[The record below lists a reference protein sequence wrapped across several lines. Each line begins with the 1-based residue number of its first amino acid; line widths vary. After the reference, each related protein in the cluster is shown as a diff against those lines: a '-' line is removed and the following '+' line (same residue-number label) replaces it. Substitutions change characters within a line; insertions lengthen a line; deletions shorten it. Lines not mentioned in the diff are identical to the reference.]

1 MFENWPN
8 DLRYNTTIIIT
19 NDLGDQKGTKTDLLL
34 RGGIPL
40 DRFTIKTM
48 SESGEIVVRLPKK
61 ISRVA
66 KFFLDRATSIYCKL
80 SSKYY
85 YQRSPLVEEGL
96 EIGYKTVTMFFYLV
110 KDLYTETAK
119 DRVVGNLHL
128 FLYATS
134 FITSASSSI

>member
-40 DRFTIKTM
+40 DRFTIKTTN
-48 SESGEIVVRLPKK
+48 ESGEIVVRLPKK

-66 KFFLDRATSIYCKL
+66 KFFL
-80 SSKYY
+80 
-85 YQRSPLVEEGL
+85 
-96 EIGYKTVTMFFYLV
+96 YLV
-110 KDLYTETAK
+110 LYT
-119 DRVVGNLHL
+119 
-128 FLYATS
+128 
-134 FITSASSSI
+134 ASYLQNIIINVPP

>member
-8 DLRYNTTIIIT
+8 DLIYNNTVIIT
-19 NDLGDQKGTKTDLLL
+19 NDFGDQKGTKTDLSL
-34 RGGIPL
+34 RGGIQL

-48 SESGEIVVRLPKK
+48 NERGEIVVRLPKK
-61 ISRVA
+61 ISRVP
-66 KFFLDRATSIYCKL
+66 KFFLDRGTSIYCKL

-96 EIGYKTVTMFFYLV
+96 EIGYKIVTMFFYIV

-119 DRVVGNLHL
+119 DRVFGNLRF

-134 FITSASSSI
+134 FITSASSSL